1 MPAGWVTWPDSRTAR
16 RLAERP
22 VAVLMGGRSGE
33 RDISLTSGRSVLASL
48 RDPSGP
54 SSGIAPEVVG
64 VEIDGQGGWC
74 LDGSALSPH
83 RLVEALPEQTVY
95 FLALHGGEGEDG
107 TVQAF
112 LETCGRAHT
121 GAGPQ
126 TSALCMDKHRSRLVA
141 AEAGVRIASG
151 TFATRGEVERDRVA
165 ALARLCAVDAPIR
178 FAKDVTGG
186 SSIGV
191 HRCVDDSSLAGAVD
205 AIVAGGGDVLVEAG
219 VSGLETTC
227 GLIGDGAAAA
237 ALPIVEIEPLD
248 GAFFDLE
255 QKYAAEGGAIETC
268 PPRHLAPAM
277 AQRIQERARRAWEA
291 FGGTGYARID
301 FMVPGEPDGV
311 GGWRVD
317 PEAEPVM
324 LEANTLPGFT
334 PRSLLPLA
342 AETEGVGFR
351 ELCLELIARARG
363 A

>member
-1 MPAGWVTWPDSRTAR
+1 MPAGWVTWPDPRTAR
-16 RLAERP
+16 RVAERP

-33 RDISLTSGRSVLASL
+33 RDVSLTSGESVLTSL

-54 SSGIAPEVVG
+54 TSSIAPQVFG
-64 VEIDGQGGWC
+64 VEIDGDGAWC
-74 LDGSALSPH
+74 LGGEAHSPQ
-83 RLVEALPEQTVY
+83 RLVEVLPAETVY
-95 FLALHGGEGEDG
+95 FLALHGGEGENG

-126 TSALCMDKHRSRLVA
+126 TSALCMDKHRSRLVG

-151 TFATRGEVERDRVA
+151 AFATRGEVERDRSA

-191 HRCVDDSSLAGAVD
+191 HRCVDDSGLAGAVD

-219 VSGLETTC
+219 IPGLETTC

-237 ALPIVEIEPLD
+237 ALPIVEIEPRG

-268 PPRHLAPAM
+268 PPRHLTPVM
-277 AQRIQERARRAWEA
+277 SQRIQERARRAWEA

-301 FMVPGEPDGV
+301 FMIPGAPDGA
-311 GGWRVD
+311 GGWRIEPD
-317 PEAEPVM
+317 AEPVM

-342 AETEGVGFR
+342 AEAEGVGFR
-351 ELCLELIARARG
+351 ELCVELIARARG